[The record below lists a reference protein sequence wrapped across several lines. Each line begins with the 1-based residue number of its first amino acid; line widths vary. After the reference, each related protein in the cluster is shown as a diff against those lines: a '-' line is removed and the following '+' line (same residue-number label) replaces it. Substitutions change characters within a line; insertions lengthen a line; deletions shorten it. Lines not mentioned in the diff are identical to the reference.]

1 MTIFEILFNFLVG
14 ILGGIISSVIVS
26 RVFFIQG
33 EFQQQLRFVE
43 QIVRKLGMLS
53 GYFLAVKAVFEVDYD
68 GELEMKQEMQQKGY
82 KTEEEYYA
90 VHKEKNWISKSAL
103 LNTFLVEIKKII
115 GEAKEEIRN
124 ARIDDKQLTEIL
136 TSIMEHLS
144 EMNKTKEFSFSQLHK
159 FEKKQDEIVNQYE
172 TYRKVSGKQLTKL
185 ILKDKTMIVLYLL
198 VGIIIV
204 CTIVAHC
211 IGI

>member
-1 MTIFEILFNFLVG
+1 MTIFEVLFNFLVG

-43 QIVRKLGMLS
+43 QIVRKLGMLA

-90 VHKEKNWISKSAL
+90 AHKEKNWIFKSAL

-136 TSIMEHLS
+136 SSIMEHLS
-144 EMNKTKEFSFSQLHK
+144 EMNKIKEFSFSQLYK
-159 FEKKQDEIVNQYE
+159 FEKKQDDIVNQYE

-185 ILKDKTMIVLYLL
+185 ILKDKTMIVLYVLL
-198 VGIIIV
+198 GIIIV
-204 CTIVAHC
+204 CTIVTYC

>member
-14 ILGGIISSVIVS
+14 ILGGIISSIIVS

-90 VHKEKNWISKSAL
+90 AHKEKNG
-103 LNTFLVEIKKII
+103 FL
-115 GEAKEEIRN
+115 
-124 ARIDDKQLTEIL
+124 
-136 TSIMEHLS
+136 
-144 EMNKTKEFSFSQLHK
+144 
-159 FEKKQDEIVNQYE
+159 
-172 TYRKVSGKQLTKL
+172 KVH
-185 ILKDKTMIVLYLL
+185 Y
-198 VGIIIV
+198 
-204 CTIVAHC
+204 
-211 IGI
+211 

>member
-1 MTIFEILFNFLVG
+1 MET
-14 ILGGIISSVIVS
+14 
-26 RVFFIQG
+26 
-33 EFQQQLRFVE
+33 
-43 QIVRKLGMLS
+43 
-53 GYFLAVKAVFEVDYD
+53 
-68 GELEMKQEMQQKGY
+68 KQEMQQKGY

-115 GEAKEEIRN
+115 GEAKAEIRN

-136 TSIMEHLS
+136 SSIMEHLS

-172 TYRKVSGKQLTKL
+172 TYRKVSGKQLIKL
-185 ILKDKTMIVLYLL
+185 ILKDKTMIVLYVL

>member
-1 MTIFEILFNFLVG
+1 MTIFEVLLNFLVG

-90 VHKEKNWISKSAL
+90 AHKEKNWISKSAL
-103 LNTFLVEIKKII
+103 LNAFLVEIKKII

-144 EMNKTKEFSFSQLHK
+144 EMNKIKEFSFSQLHN

-185 ILKDKTMIVLYLL
+185 ILKDRTMIVLYVL

-204 CTIVAHC
+204 CTIVTRC
-211 IGI
+211 VGI

>member
-1 MTIFEILFNFLVG
+1 MTIFEVLLNFLVG

-90 VHKEKNWISKSAL
+90 AHKEKNWISKSAL
-103 LNTFLVEIKKII
+103 LNAFLVEIKKII

-144 EMNKTKEFSFSQLHK
+144 EMNKIKEFSFSQLHN

-185 ILKDKTMIVLYLL
+185 ILKDRTMIVLYVL

-204 CTIVAHC
+204 CTIVMRC
-211 IGI
+211 VGI

>member
-1 MTIFEILFNFLVG
+1 MTIFEVLFNFLVG

-43 QIVRKLGMLS
+43 QIVGKLGMLS

-90 VHKEKNWISKSAL
+90 ANREKDWISKSAL
-103 LNTFLVEIKKII
+103 LNTFLMEMKKII
-115 GEAKEEIRN
+115 RRVKEEICN

-144 EMNKTKEFSFSQLHK
+144 EMDKIKEFSFSQLHK
-159 FEKKQDEIVNQYE
+159 FEKRQDEIANQYE

-185 ILKDKTMIVLYLL
+185 ILRDKTMIVLYVL

-204 CTIVAHC
+204 CTIVTHC

>member
-1 MTIFEILFNFLVG
+1 M
-14 ILGGIISSVIVS
+14 
-26 RVFFIQG
+26 
-33 EFQQQLRFVE
+33 
-43 QIVRKLGMLS
+43 
-53 GYFLAVKAVFEVDYD
+53 
-68 GELEMKQEMQQKGY
+68 
-82 KTEEEYYA
+82 
-90 VHKEKNWISKSAL
+90 
-103 LNTFLVEIKKII
+103 EIKKII

-144 EMNKTKEFSFSQLHK
+144 EMNKIKEFSFSQLHK

-185 ILKDKTMIVLYLL
+185 VLKDKTMIVLYVL

-204 CTIVAHC
+204 CTIVTHC

>member
-1 MTIFEILFNFLVG
+1 MTIFEVLLNFLVG

-26 RVFFIQG
+26 RVFFIHG

-68 GELEMKQEMQQKGY
+68 GELEMKQEMQKKGY

-90 VHKEKNWISKSAL
+90 THKEKNWISKSAL
-103 LNTFLVEIKKII
+103 LNAFLVEIKKII
-115 GEAKEEIRN
+115 GEAKEGIRN

-144 EMNKTKEFSFSQLHK
+144 EMNKIKEFSFSQLHN
-159 FEKKQDEIVNQYE
+159 FEKKQDEIINQYE

-185 ILKDKTMIVLYLL
+185 ILKDRTMIVLYVL

-204 CTIVAHC
+204 STIVTRC
-211 IGI
+211 VGI

>member
-1 MTIFEILFNFLVG
+1 MTIFEVLFNFLVG

-68 GELEMKQEMQQKGY
+68 GELEMKQEMRQRGY
-82 KTEEEYYA
+82 KTEEEYYVA
-90 VHKEKNWISKSAL
+90 HKEKNWISKSAL

-136 TSIMEHLS
+136 FSIMEHLS
-144 EMNKTKEFSFSQLHK
+144 EMNKIKEFSFSQLHK
-159 FEKKQDEIVNQYE
+159 FEKKQDEIINQYE

-185 ILKDKTMIVLYLL
+185 ILKDKTIIVLYVLL
-198 VGIIIV
+198 GIIIV
-204 CTIVAHC
+204 CTIVTHC

>member
-1 MTIFEILFNFLVG
+1 MTIFEVLLNFLVG

-90 VHKEKNWISKSAL
+90 AHKEKNWISKSAL
-103 LNTFLVEIKKII
+103 LNAFLVEIKKII

-144 EMNKTKEFSFSQLHK
+144 EMNKIKEFSFLQLHN

-185 ILKDKTMIVLYLL
+185 ILKDRTMIVLYVL

-204 CTIVAHC
+204 CTIVTRC
-211 IGI
+211 VGI